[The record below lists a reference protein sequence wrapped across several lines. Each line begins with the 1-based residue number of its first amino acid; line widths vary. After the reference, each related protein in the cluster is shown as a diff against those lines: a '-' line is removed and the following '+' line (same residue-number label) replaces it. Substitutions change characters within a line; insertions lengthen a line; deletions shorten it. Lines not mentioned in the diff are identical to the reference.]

1 MQSAV
6 GLCEDCCLMLH
17 AKVSEHLYQMYLRS
31 YVRTSPLFA
40 VIRGYSWAQ
49 RHLLEEVALPE
60 NVN

>member
-1 MQSAV
+1 
-6 GLCEDCCLMLH
+6 MLH